1 MRSVYKI
8 LPSSIVILLFLL
20 VLSTPAEGIGGHFGR
35 EGDHT
40 PRPVLISP
48 TTETVTLTG
57 EKELVFK
64 WSPHE
69 GQRGMR
75 AYYDLRL
82 YEGYETLE
90 KTLILKEKI
99 DPRIYEFRISADKFT
114 DGKIYTWSLRQAYD
128 GMHKSDRSI
137 ASFMVIKK

>member
-1 MRSVYKI
+1 MRFANKI
-8 LPSSIVILLFLL
+8 LPFPIVVLLFLL
-20 VLSTPAEGIGGHFGR
+20 VLSTTAEGIGGYLER

-40 PRPVLISP
+40 PRPVLIAP

-57 EKELVFK
+57 EKGLVFK

-69 GQRGMR
+69 GGRGMR
-75 AYYDLRL
+75 EYYDFRL
-82 YEGYETLE
+82 YKGYETLE
-90 KTLILKEKI
+90 KTLILKEKV
-99 DPRIYEFRISADKFT
+99 DPRTYEFRISADKFV
-114 DGKIYTWSLRQAYD
+114 DGEIYTWSLRQAYD